1 MRKLT
6 VFNLMTLDG
15 YIAGQGGDIS
25 WHNVDEEFQELAK
38 AASNSGNTLLFGRV
52 TYELMAGFWPTP
64 EAIRVDPIVA
74 AGMNKSEKIVFSR
87 TLQKADWNNTRLVKD
102 DMLVEVRRLKQGAG
116 KDLTVL
122 GSGSIVAQL
131 AGEGLIDEYQVL
143 LNPVVIGTGKTMF
156 EGLKNRLAL
165 KLVRTRTFVNG
176 NVLLTYVPAS

>member
-1 MRKLT
+1 
-6 VFNLMTLDG
+6 MTLDG

-38 AASNSGNTLLFGRV
+38 AASNSGSTLLFGRV

-64 EAIRVDPIVA
+64 EAIRTDPLVA

-87 TLQKADWNNTRLVKD
+87 TLRKADWNNTRLVKD
-102 DMLVEVRRLKQGAG
+102 DLLAEVRRLKQGTG

-131 AGEGLIDEYQVL
+131 AEEGLIDEYNVL
-143 LNPVVIGTGKTMF
+143 LNPVALGKGKTMF
-156 EGLKNRLAL
+156 EGLTHKLAL
-165 KLVRTRTFVNG
+165 KLVRTRTFGNG